1 MIENV
6 PETVADRPRSAFLA
20 AVTSLVVS
28 LPVLYVLSVGPV
40 ARLCQTVSPNFTP
53 NWVHVFYSPL
63 IWLHANTPLRAP
75 LEWYV
80 ELWGAH

>member
-1 MIENV
+1 MDGT
-6 PETVADRPRSAFLA
+6 PETVADRPRSALITAGYSFIA
-20 AVTSLVVS
+20 G

-40 ARLCQTVSPNFTP
+40 ARLCQMVSPGQP
-53 NWVHVFYSPL
+53 PVWVFVLYAPL
-63 IWLHANTPLRAP
+63 IWLHDNTPLRAP